1 VCGGDESLDL
11 GPQIF
16 DGIYGRRSPSTPIYV
31 VFVLVY
37 LLHVDFGDR
46 RQQSAKICRMGRSGI
61 VFILVD

>member
-1 VCGGDESLDL
+1 VCGGDESVNL

-16 DGIYGRRSPSTPIYV
+16 NGVYGRRPASATIYV
-31 VFVLVY
+31 VFVIVY
-37 LLHVDFGDR
+37 LLYVDFGDR